1 MLSNAL
7 SGYQTLNMVFKTY
20 QSKGSQREKNSEFC
34 FRTCQSV
41 KTILIIPSRDWFH
54 VQAHMYV
61 IPRSL
66 YGHLLPNRYQES
78 KYL

>member
-7 SGYQTLNMVFKTY
+7 SGYQMLNMVVKIY
-20 QSKGSQREKNSEFC
+20 QNKGSQREKNCEFC
-34 FRTCQSV
+34 FRICWSV
-41 KTILIIPSRDWFH
+41 KTFLIIPRRDSFH

-66 YGHLLPNRYQES
+66 HGQALSNTYQES
-78 KYL
+78 NCL